1 MNETSTLVQPTLLDI
16 LRHCPEHVTAPRY
29 DRRSLKP
36 GVFHIGPSNFF
47 LAHLACI
54 LDDVAAAGDL
64 NWGIKVA
71 SLRSI
76 DTIDALRKQDG
87 LYVLI
92 ESEGDERDAKIMAP
106 IVECLYAPED
116 PAAIVEA
123 MADPQIRMWTM
134 TLTPPGYHSE
144 DGELKL
150 IANDVVHD
158 LNLKSGDTPKT
169 VFWYLTK
176 ALLKRRDLQ
185 AATTTPIKT
194 GDFSVTIASFDNIT
208 KNSHTLRHLLIQYLR
223 ASGHEDL
230 IEWMQQHVAF
240 PVTLVDRI
248 TPKVTPKFREE
259 ARQYLGFESTVVIGS
274 EMYRDLGIELSPF
287 ETPKWPDDVKVV
299 DDCAD
304 LAAAKFFY
312 LNAAH
317 TVPAMVGARVGEE
330 FIHDAMQRE
339 SLSALVS
346 LFHEEIETF
355 LPADASYKAK
365 IKRRF
370 ADPAPQD
377 TTRRVGRNG
386 TDKASNRLMAAI
398 ERAMKV
404 SGNAVPKA
412 PTFVVACWLLN
423 LGGKDEVGEV
433 IYLDDPDAEKLEAEH
448 LAVLAW
454 SVSANPK
461 TKDLADILRQIGGST
476 GDDRFVRMASVEPFI
491 QQLRWSLLAIT
502 RQGAEEALKSLLG

>member
-1 MNETSTLVQPTLLDI
+1 MDETSTSVQPKLLDI
-16 LRHCPEHVTAPRY
+16 IGHCPEHVTDVRY
-29 DRRSLKP
+29 DRSQLKP

-64 NWGIKVA
+64 NWGVKVA
-71 SLRSI
+71 SLRKA
-76 DTIDALRKQDG
+76 DTIEALRKQKG

-92 ESEGDERDAKIMAP
+92 EREGSEREAKILGP
-106 IVECLYAPED
+106 IVDSLFAPED
-116 PAAIVEA
+116 PQAMVAA
-123 MADPQIRMWTM
+123 MADPAIRMWTM
-134 TLTPPGYHSE
+134 TITPVGYHRDE
-144 DGELKL
+144 EGDLKL
-150 IANDVVHD
+150 AHADVVHD
-158 LNLKSGDTPKT
+158 LNLVEGQTPAT
-169 VFWYLTK
+169 VYWYLTQ

-185 AATTTPIKT
+185 AHAAQPQKT
-194 GDFSVTIASFDNIT
+194 GDFGLTIASFDNIT
-208 KNSHTLRHLLIQYLR
+208 KNSQCLYKTLLQYVR
-223 ASGHEDL
+223 AAGHSEL
-230 IEWMQQHVAF
+230 VEWIQQHVAF

-248 TPKVTPKFREE
+248 TPEVTAKFRKE
-259 ARQYLGFESTVVIGS
+259 AAKYLGFESTVVIGC
-274 EMYRDLGIELSPF
+274 EMYRDLGIEVSQF
-287 ETPKWPDDVKVV
+287 DTPTWPDDVKVV
-299 DDCAD
+299 EDCSD

-346 LFHEEIETF
+346 LFHTEIETF

-370 ADPAPQD
+370 SDPAPQD

-398 ERAMKV
+398 ERAMRV
-404 SGNAVPKA
+404 DHTVPKA

-423 LGGKDEVGEV
+423 LGGKDELGQV
-433 IYLDDPDAEKLEAEH
+433 IHLDDPEAQKLDVEH
-448 LAVLAW
+448 LEVIAW
-454 SVSANPK
+454 SVGANPQ
-461 TKDLADILRQIGGST
+461 TQDLAAILRKIGAST
-476 GDDRFVRMASVEPFI
+476 GDDRFVRMARVETFV

-502 RQGAEEALKSLLG
+502 RHGAEEALKSLLG